1 MMHGLGSVSL
11 IRFFP
16 FFDGDHFMSCKENF
30 RLYTLTMINPWIYY
44 HLSLCRSKTFQVV
57 LVGHFK

>member
-16 FFDGDHFMSCKENF
+16 FFDGDHFMYRVKKNF
-30 RLYTLTMINPWIYY
+30 ACIL
-44 HLSLCRSKTFQVV
+44 
-57 LVGHFK
+57 